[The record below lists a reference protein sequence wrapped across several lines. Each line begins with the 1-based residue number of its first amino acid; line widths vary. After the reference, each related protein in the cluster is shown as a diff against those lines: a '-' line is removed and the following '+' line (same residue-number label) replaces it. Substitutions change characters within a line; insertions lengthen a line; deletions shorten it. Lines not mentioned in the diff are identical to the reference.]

1 MTWFIT
7 YKKEAIQHGLLR
19 SLRQKA
25 GLGDPPTAFTT
36 NASESV
42 NAVLKSK
49 VNYKKSELPVFIDKL
64 KEVIKEQDE
73 ETERAV
79 ISHRK
84 YQFCSA
90 YKHLERDEQE

>member
-1 MTWFIT
+1 
-7 YKKEAIQHGLLR
+7 LC

-25 GLGDPPTAFTT
+25 GLGDPSTAFTT

-49 VNYKKSELPVFIDKL
+49 VNYKKSELPVFIDRL

-79 ISHRK
+79 IGHRK